1 MNILLSDLP
10 GRDWVRFRHT
20 LVVGPPG
27 CGKSRFVRKLGEAL
41 GVYVGSF
48 DGAGAGDAAY
58 GGTGRR
64 WSSGEPCSPLIVIKA
79 CGHANPIVLV
89 DEIDKAATSRHNG
102 SLYSSILPMLE
113 NETAARFADPYL
125 QAQVDVSNV
134 SHIMTANEDKDLP
147 APLKD
152 RCRVLRMPPIKPE
165 HVPAIVRG
173 LVVDLAKERGIDE
186 RFVPALDGDEIEIA
200 QRMLGD
206 GSIRRLRAVV
216 ERLLAQRETSAPR
229 N

>member
-1 MNILLSDLP
+1 
-10 GRDWVRFRHT
+10 
-20 LVVGPPG
+20 
-27 CGKSRFVRKLGEAL
+27 
-41 GVYVGSF
+41 
-48 DGAGAGDAAY
+48 
-58 GGTGRR
+58 
-64 WSSGEPCSPLIVIKA
+64 
-79 CGHANPIVLV
+79 
-89 DEIDKAATSRHNG
+89 
-102 SLYSSILPMLE
+102 
-113 NETAARFADPYL
+113 
-125 QAQVDVSNV
+125 
-134 SHIMTANEDKDLP
+134 MTANEDKDLP